1 MLLGDVAGVDLKSLF
16 KEESQSNTYNPK
28 TISGKEVLRGD
39 IWMAELEGD
48 KRKGELAGYRPV
60 IIVQNDVGNKY
71 SGTSIALGITSAIHK
86 SKLSKTQCKLRV
98 EKESVVLAEQIMTIN
113 KSRLVSFVRTASPK
127 EMEEV
132 NKIILVSLG
141 FTDLKVYH

>member
-16 KEESQSNTYNPK
+16 KEESQSNTYNSK

-60 IIVQNDVGNKY
+60 IIVQNDVGNRY

-86 SKLSKTQCKLRV
+86 SKLSKTQCKLKV